1 MSTTKRRKNY
11 KEISRME
18 QGDLPVSKGSEYEYQ
33 TFSENDLYFFKL
45 LIAGIAIE
53 EMAKAKQILEDQVNL
68 SREFKYPTLY
78 RDKLIKATLESQIVD
93 VILLNKEL
101 IDKIKRAITIEVIKI
116 IRDNLIKEE
125 SEYLGKGEDQ

>member
-18 QGDLPVSKGSEYEYQ
+18 QGELPVSKGSEYEYQ

-45 LIAGIAIE
+45 LIVGIAIE
-53 EMAKAKQILEDQVNL
+53 EMAKAKQILEEQVEL
-68 SREFKYPTLY
+68 AQEFEYPRSY
-78 RDKLIKATLESQIVD
+78 RDELIKAVLESQILD
-93 VILLNKEL
+93 IILLNKEL

-125 SEYLGKGEDQ
+125 SEYLGKGEE

>member
-18 QGDLPVSKGSEYEYQ
+18 QGELPVSKGAEYEYQ
-33 TFSENDLYFFKL
+33 TFSGNDLYFFKL

-53 EMAKAKQILEDQVNL
+53 EMAKAKEMLGKQVELEQ
-68 SREFKYPTLY
+68 EFEYPRTY
-78 RDKLIKATLESQIVD
+78 RDELLKAVLESQILD

-125 SEYLGKGEDQ
+125 SEYLGKGEE

>member
-18 QGDLPVSKGSEYEYQ
+18 QGELPVSKGSEYEYQ
-33 TFSENDLYFFKL
+33 TFSEKDLYFFKL

-53 EMAKAKQILEDQVNL
+53 EMAKAKEMLGEQVEL
-68 SREFKYPTLY
+68 AQEFEYPRSY
-78 RDKLIKATLESQIVD
+78 RDELLKAVLESQILD

-125 SEYLGKGEDQ
+125 SEYLGKGEE

>member
-53 EMAKAKQILEDQVNL
+53 EMAKAKEMLGEQVELE
-68 SREFKYPTLY
+68 REYPRTY
-78 RDKLIKATLESQIVD
+78 RDELIKAVLESQILD

-125 SEYLGKGEDQ
+125 SE

>member
-11 KEISRME
+11 KEISKME

-53 EMAKAKQILEDQVNL
+53 EMAKAKEMLGEQV
-68 SREFKYPTLY
+68 E
-78 RDKLIKATLESQIVD
+78 LESQILD

-125 SEYLGKGEDQ
+125 SEYLGKGEE

>member
-45 LIAGIAIE
+45 LIVGIAIE
-53 EMAKAKQILEDQVNL
+53 EMAKAKEMLGEQVEL
-68 SREFKYPTLY
+68 AHEFEYPRTY
-78 RDKLIKATLESQIVD
+78 RDELIKAVLESQILD

-125 SEYLGKGEDQ
+125 SEYLGKGEE

>member
-33 TFSENDLYFFKL
+33 TFSEKDLYFFKL
-45 LIAGIAIE
+45 LIAGIAME
-53 EMAKAKQILEDQVNL
+53 EMSKAKEMLGEQVEL
-68 SREFKYPTLY
+68 AREFEYPTLY
-78 RDKLIKATLESQIVD
+78 RDELIKAVLESQILD

-116 IRDNLIKEE
+116 IRENLIKEE
-125 SEYLGKGEDQ
+125 SEYLGKGEE

>member
-11 KEISRME
+11 KEISRIE
-18 QGDLPVSKGSEYEYQ
+18 QGELPVSKGSEYEYQ

-53 EMAKAKQILEDQVNL
+53 EMAKAKEMLGEQVELE
-68 SREFKYPTLY
+68 REFEYPRTY
-78 RDKLIKATLESQIVD
+78 RDELIKAVLESQILD

-125 SEYLGKGEDQ
+125 SEYLGKGEE

>member
-18 QGDLPVSKGSEYEYQ
+18 QGELPISKGSEYEYQ
-33 TFSENDLYFFKL
+33 TFSGKDLYFFKL

-53 EMAKAKQILEDQVNL
+53 EMAKAKEMLGKQVELEQ
-68 SREFKYPTLY
+68 EFEYPRTY
-78 RDKLIKATLESQIVD
+78 RDELIKAVLESQILD

-125 SEYLGKGEDQ
+125 SEYLGNGEE

>member
-18 QGDLPVSKGSEYEYQ
+18 QGELPISKGSEYEYQ
-33 TFSENDLYFFKL
+33 TFSGKDLYFFKL

-53 EMAKAKQILEDQVNL
+53 EMAKAKEMLGKQVELEQ
-68 SREFKYPTLY
+68 EFEYPRTY
-78 RDKLIKATLESQIVD
+78 RDELIKAVLESQILD

-125 SEYLGKGEDQ
+125 SEYLGKGEE